1 MRAEQPS
8 VTSAVAERLIGEG
21 VVVLALLAWWAA
33 ARGLPEFILPGPVAV
48 ARRLVELFVTPEF
61 LWHVFTSAWRVLV
74 SIAAALLIGGG
85 LAFLAHGVP
94 WLEGV
99 VDERIKPVLN
109 SFPSIGWAILAAIWF
124 EPGDFGVIFVEVAI
138 LIPFCLI
145 NIAEGLRN
153 IDRELMEMGRSFT
166 RHRARIL
173 WRLTLPLLVPYG
185 LSATRIAYG
194 IAWKIAL
201 VAELLGAPSGH
212 RLSDAA
218 GPDRG
223 GQHDL
228 PCHLLCHR
236 ADLRCRRAAGDRA
249 VGAALCAPMKRG
261 LIMADDRDRRSG
273 GADQGRRAARRARER
288 HRGVP
293 RRSLR
298 GALRSASC
306 GSSRRSRCR
315 RGGACAMRPRTARSR
330 RRGARGS
337 PTSWAISSARN
348 RRTA

>member
-1 MRAEQPS
+1 MPAEQKT
-8 VTSAVAERLIGEG
+8 VTSAAAERLIGEG
-21 VVVLALLAWWAA
+21 IVLLALIAWWAL

-61 LWHVFTSAWRVLV
+61 LWHMFASAWRVLV

-94 WLEGV
+94 WLATV

-201 VAELLGAPSGH
+201 VAELLGAPTGIGYLMLRAQTAADSTTFLATCFAIVLIFVLGE
-212 RLSDAA
+212 RLVIV
-218 GPDRG
+218 P
-223 GQHDL
+223 L
-228 PCHLLCHR
+228 E
-236 ADLRCRRAAGDRA
+236 RRFAQR
-249 VGAALCAPMKRG
+249 
-261 LIMADDRDRRSG
+261 
-273 GADQGRRAARRARER
+273 
-288 HRGVP
+288 
-293 RRSLR
+293 
-298 GALRSASC
+298 
-306 GSSRRSRCR
+306 
-315 RGGACAMRPRTARSR
+315 
-330 RRGARGS
+330 
-337 PTSWAISSARN
+337 
-348 RRTA
+348 